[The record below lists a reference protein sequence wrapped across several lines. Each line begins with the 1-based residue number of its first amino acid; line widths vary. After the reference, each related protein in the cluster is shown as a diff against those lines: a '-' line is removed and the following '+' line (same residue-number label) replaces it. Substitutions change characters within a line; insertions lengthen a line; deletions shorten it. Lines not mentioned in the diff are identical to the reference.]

1 MGRGLESRGGNAQGG
16 QNNGSHILTAGKIM
30 PMGDWT
36 IPWNDGVYLKI
47 CYRQHPVER

>member
-16 QNNGSHILTAGKIM
+16 RGNGSHVLTAGEIM

-36 IPWNDGVYLKI
+36 IPWNDGELA
-47 CYRQHPVER
+47 